1 MVRSSNPAVQAF
13 VALWSRH
20 RFGGRSLS
28 TWICLSLLG
37 AVLLTA
43 LALGLVIERF
53 ARHHELQQAAVSLAQ
68 VGWQLRDQLDRGMAE
83 RQAEIVALAQSQ
95 LLRSSAEPHLVRDA
109 LQTLQRKAPVCAW
122 IGVADRNGRVL
133 AATGRLLEGAD
144 VSARPWFKAG
154 LQGPAAGDVHGAVL
168 LEKVLPRQAEPWRF
182 VDLAAPVVV
191 HGVTRAVVGAHLSW
205 EWARDIERQLLAP
218 VLRDQGI
225 QSFIVQQ
232 GGQVLLGPA
241 GTEGKTLNL
250 AALASAAAGGS
261 VVAWPSE
268 GEFVTA
274 LVATQGRDAYRGLG
288 WTVVVRQPPG
298 VALANYAEL
307 RRQLVAATVAVTLLM
322 ALLAPLASRDLAAPL
337 TQITRWL
344 RDPQAAQSPALRGR
358 SFREAQW
365 LLAALQSLRER
376 ERQHAS
382 ELASINAG
390 LELRV
395 AERMQELQRSRET
408 LQAVADNLPALVA
421 LIGTDLRYRFVNEAY
436 RPWWGVEPQ
445 SLIGQPMRKLSDEET
460 SATLR
465 PLIEQVL
472 SGRRVTSEQLMSVG
486 GVQRFVEATYVPQL
500 DAHGAVEGF
509 MVLVYDITER
519 KQLELRLARE
529 ARHDALTGLPN
540 RRHLMDVLALAM
552 LRTQHAGSALSLL
565 FLDLNGFKAIND
577 EHGHDAGDALLQAV
591 AQRLRQS
598 VRRTDTVA
606 RLAGDEFVV
615 MLECLPDLSHR
626 ALVEEK
632 IHAALSTPVLLPNG
646 RHVSVGASIGSKDYT
661 GDRHVSAQQLLAG
674 ADAAMYATKRSSRER
689 ASTKA
694 CDEAAAHGV
703 AAA

>member
-1 MVRSSNPAVQAF
+1 
-13 VALWSRH
+13 
-20 RFGGRSLS
+20 
-28 TWICLSLLG
+28 
-37 AVLLTA
+37 
-43 LALGLVIERF
+43 
-53 ARHHELQQAAVSLAQ
+53 
-68 VGWQLRDQLDRGMAE
+68 
-83 RQAEIVALAQSQ
+83 
-95 LLRSSAEPHLVRDA
+95 
-109 LQTLQRKAPVCAW
+109 
-122 IGVADRNGRVL
+122 
-133 AATGRLLEGAD
+133 
-144 VSARPWFKAG
+144 
-154 LQGPAAGDVHGAVL
+154 
-168 LEKVLPRQAEPWRF
+168 
-182 VDLAAPVVV
+182 
-191 HGVTRAVVGAHLSW
+191 
-205 EWARDIERQLLAP
+205 
-218 VLRDQGI
+218 
-225 QSFIVQQ
+225 
-232 GGQVLLGPA
+232 
-241 GTEGKTLNL
+241 
-250 AALASAAAGGS
+250 
-261 VVAWPSE
+261 
-268 GEFVTA
+268 
-274 LVATQGRDAYRGLG
+274 
-288 WTVVVRQPPG
+288 
-298 VALANYAEL
+298 LANYAEL

-577 EHGHDAGDALLQAV
+577 EHGHAGGDQVLIETARRLEAVMRGDDTIARIGGDEFAILLDRVDHPESLPDLAGRIERAISAPIVLGTTSLRLGASVGYAVTEQHDESHDALL
-591 AQRLRQS
+591 
-598 VRRTDTVA
+598 T
-606 RLAGDEFVV
+606 
-615 MLECLPDLSHR
+615 R
-626 ALVEEK
+626 AD
-632 IHAALSTPVLLPNG
+632 H
-646 RHVSVGASIGSKDYT
+646 
-661 GDRHVSAQQLLAG
+661 
-674 ADAAMYATKRSSRER
+674 AMYSAKRDR
-689 ASTKA
+689 
-694 CDEAAAHGV
+694 
-703 AAA
+703 